1 MNILDLFKLDGK
13 KAMVTGAGRG
23 IGKAIAQ
30 GLAEAGASVA
40 IVDIDLET
48 AKKTSDEIKKLG
60 RESFAIRTDITK
72 EDEVQIMIDKII
84 TEFGAI
90 DIVVNNAGTCFN
102 IPAESMTLEQWDNV
116 VNLNLRATFI
126 VSQLAGR
133 EMIKRKQGV
142 IISVASM
149 SATIVNYP
157 QPQAAYNPSKS
168 GVVMLTKCLAT
179 EWAKYNIRVNC
190 ISPGYTAT
198 EMTSRPVIKVFWP
211 EWERGTPMGR
221 LAQPDEMKG
230 AVVFL
235 ASNAASFITGHDL
248 IIDGGFTMI

>member
-1 MNILDLFKLDGK
+1 MKILDLFKLDGK
-13 KAMVTGAGRG
+13 KALVTGAGRG
-23 IGKAIAQ
+23 IGKAIAT

-48 AKKTSDEIKKLG
+48 AKQTSDEIKKLG
-60 RESFAIRTDITK
+60 VESFAFKTDITK
-72 EDEVQIMIDKII
+72 EDEVQILIDKVIA
-84 TEFGAI
+84 EFGTI

-102 IPAESMTLEQWDNV
+102 IPAEEMTLEQWDNV
-116 VNLNLRATFI
+116 INLNLRATFI

-142 IISVASM
+142 IVNVASM

-221 LAQPDEMKG
+221 LARPDEMRG

-248 IIDGGFTMI
+248 IIDGGFTNI